1 MLAMTTSTRQLH
13 ADQRYLV
20 LGLGL
25 SGFSAARYL
34 QQRGYAVEVQDDRE
48 QPPCLDALHEQC
60 PGVGFRHR
68 SLEALDAGS
77 FDCLV
82 VSPGLSVRNPR
93 LRDLAAQG
101 KRIIGDIELFA
112 EAADKPVVAITGS
125 NGKSTVTRL
134 VGSIFEAAGI
144 PAGVG
149 GNIGVPALDLLE
161 KGYEYYVLE
170 LSSFQLE
177 TTQSLK
183 PAVATVLNVSEDHLD
198 RYEDFEDYRNTK
210 LSLLDRADR
219 VVCNLDAENL
229 PCKDPAHAFSLADP
243 KAAWHLTEQQ
253 GEHWLAHLGRALLP
267 VSSLRIQGRHNW
279 ANALAAMALTAE
291 LGVSE
296 QAMVAGLQ
304 SFAGL
309 PHRSE
314 WLAEID
320 GVAWINDSK
329 GTNPGATRAAIE
341 GMDRPLV
348 LLAGGQGK
356 GADMTVLQDALRE
369 HVKAAIL
376 FGEDAGI
383 LQQAWQGCCDI
394 ERVENLQQAVG
405 RAREIARKGDAV
417 LLSPACASF
426 DQYPNFAER
435 GEHFRR
441 LVEAMK

>member
-1 MLAMTTSTRQLH
+1 MLAMKTANRQLH
-13 ADQRYLV
+13 AEERYLV

-25 SGFSAARYL
+25 SGLSAACYL
-34 QQRGYAVEVQDDRE
+34 HRRGYAVEVRDDRE
-48 QPPCLDALHEQC
+48 QPPCIDALREQC
-60 PGVGFRHR
+60 PAVGFLQRP
-68 SLEALDAGS
+68 LQDLDAEG

-82 VSPGLSVRNPR
+82 LSPGLSARHPH
-93 LRDLAAQG
+93 LQELAAQG

-112 EAADKPVVAITGS
+112 EAVDQPVIAITGS

-134 VGSIFEAAGI
+134 VGGILEAAGMR
-144 PAGVG
+144 AGVG
-149 GNIGVPALDLLE
+149 GNIGVPALDLLDQ
-161 KGYEYYVLE
+161 GYECYVLE

-177 TTQSLK
+177 TTRSLR

-198 RYEDFEDYRNTK
+198 RYQDFADYRDTK
-210 LSLLDRADR
+210 LSLLRQAER
-219 VVCNLDAENL
+219 VVCNLDEQNL
-229 PCKDPAHAFSLADP
+229 PCEDPAHAFSLQDRR
-243 KAAWHLTEQQ
+243 AAWHLLERK
-253 GEHWLAHLGRALLP
+253 GEDWLAHGDRGLLP
-267 VSSLRIQGRHNW
+267 VSALKIHGRHNQ
-279 ANALAAMALTAE
+279 ANALAAMALCAE
-291 LGVSE
+291 LGVGE
-296 QAMVAGLQ
+296 AAMIEGLRA
-304 SFAGL
+304 FAGL

-341 GMDRPLV
+341 GMDRPLI

-356 GADMTVLQDALRE
+356 GADMTVLRDALRR

-383 LQQAWQGCCDI
+383 LQQAWQDCCAI
-394 ERVENLQQAVG
+394 ERVENLQQAVM
-405 RAREIARKGDAV
+405 RARDWAQKGDAV

-426 DQYPNFAER
+426 DQYSNFAER

-441 LVEAMK
+441 LVEAMV